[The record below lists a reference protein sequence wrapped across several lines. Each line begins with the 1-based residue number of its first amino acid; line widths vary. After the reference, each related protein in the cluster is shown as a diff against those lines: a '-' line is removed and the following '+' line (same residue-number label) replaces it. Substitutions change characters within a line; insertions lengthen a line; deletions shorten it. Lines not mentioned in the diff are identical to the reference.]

1 MNTEDIKQTA
11 RKFALQN
18 AVQFDGIAQLKAVI
32 GKVIGMYQKQGV
44 NPKEIIPLVK
54 KTVDEVNNLPIEQQR
69 QELEQIAPEL
79 LVKEKKI
86 RDYSLPDLPHAEQGK
101 VITRFPPEPNGYLHI
116 GHAKAAIIDYEYAQN
131 YNGRFILRFDD
142 TNPEKDL
149 MEFYDAQKK
158 DLEWLGITWNQCY
171 HTSDN
176 LKKHYELCEQLIT
189 QSDAYVCYCDAE
201 TIKKGRQQKKTCS
214 CALESAD
221 VHQERWEKLL
231 ISPDEQGIVR
241 LKADMKS
248 LNTAMRD
255 PTLFRV
261 IKTPHP
267 IQKDRFHLWP
277 TYDFAGAVEDSISGV
292 THPFRTKEYE
302 LRDEVYFYLL
312 EKLGLRKPYLM
323 EFARLS
329 IEGMPVSKRKITPL
343 IDNGAVTGYDDIRLP
358 TLRGLKKRGI
368 VPEAIK
374 KFVFTQG
381 ISKVESVVSFGLVE
395 AENRKII
402 DKRAK
407 RLFFVPDPVILQV
420 SDIPKT
426 KVEIP
431 FHPTDEQLGSRV
443 ISVEDMFYISG
454 DDAANISDG
463 EIFRLKDLC
472 NVKINKN
479 QETLTASYAG
489 DELIAESKKIQWTPK
504 KAIAVTVEK
513 PDLLFKK
520 DCFNPE
526 SIQMIEGYVEPAITE
541 LSDGEIVQFERF
553 GFVRVEKTP
562 KGPRIFY
569 THR

>member
-302 LRDEVYFYLL
+302 LRDEALHADSLL
-312 EKLGLRKPYLM
+312 P
-323 EFARLS
+323 
-329 IEGMPVSKRKITPL
+329 P
-343 IDNGAVTGYDDIRLP
+343 
-358 TLRGLKKRGI
+358 
-368 VPEAIK
+368 
-374 KFVFTQG
+374 
-381 ISKVESVVSFGLVE
+381 
-395 AENRKII
+395 
-402 DKRAK
+402 
-407 RLFFVPDPVILQV
+407 ILYPP
-420 SDIPKT
+420 S
-426 KVEIP
+426 
-431 FHPTDEQLGSRV
+431 L
-443 ISVEDMFYISG
+443 
-454 DDAANISDG
+454 
-463 EIFRLKDLC
+463 
-472 NVKINKN
+472 
-479 QETLTASYAG
+479 
-489 DELIAESKKIQWTPK
+489 
-504 KAIAVTVEK
+504 
-513 PDLLFKK
+513 
-520 DCFNPE
+520 
-526 SIQMIEGYVEPAITE
+526 
-541 LSDGEIVQFERF
+541 
-553 GFVRVEKTP
+553 
-562 KGPRIFY
+562 
-569 THR
+569 

>member
-1 MNTEDIKQTA
+1 
-11 RKFALQN
+11 
-18 AVQFDGIAQLKAVI
+18 
-32 GKVIGMYQKQGV
+32 
-44 NPKEIIPLVK
+44 
-54 KTVDEVNNLPIEQQR
+54 
-69 QELEQIAPEL
+69 
-79 LVKEKKI
+79 
-86 RDYSLPDLPHAEQGK
+86 
-101 VITRFPPEPNGYLHI
+101 
-116 GHAKAAIIDYEYAQN
+116 
-131 YNGRFILRFDD
+131 
-142 TNPEKDL
+142 
-149 MEFYDAQKK
+149 
-158 DLEWLGITWNQCY
+158 LEWLGITWDECY

-489 DELIAESKKIQWTPK
+489 DELIAESKKI
-504 KAIAVTVEK
+504 V
-513 PDLLFKK
+513 
-520 DCFNPE
+520 
-526 SIQMIEGYVEPAITE
+526 SIQKV
-541 LSDGEIVQFERF
+541 FR
-553 GFVRVEKTP
+553 
-562 KGPRIFY
+562 
-569 THR
+569 